1 MCKVSLSICR
11 NWPVGT
17 WEHLTS
23 RANCQLPN
31 SSSIPPLSLA
41 LSTSYSS
48 VLYALWSRGLYSQI
62 QALSVSCLCPYFS
75 GSHKLS
81 GCLSIVELG
90 SCTLRGPLTAPPL
103 SVFRIQTA
111 AMLELLA
118 MLMDPFVSHWN
129 TWKDERYILM
139 LFWLCTFH
147 WWINGFTWTFISN
160 NVHTC

>member
-1 MCKVSLSICR
+1 MCRFGLTNPKVGPVQAKKLHKVCTVNWIQHSVQSQSLSICR
-11 NWPVGT
+11 NWPVGI

-41 LSTSYSS
+41 LSTSSAA
-48 VLYALWSRGLYSQI
+48 VCCMLYAPWGRGLYSQM
-62 QALSVSCLCPYFS
+62 QALSISCLCPYFS

-118 MLMDPFVSHWN
+118 MLMDPFISHWN
-129 TWKDERYILM
+129 T
-139 LFWLCTFH
+139 
-147 WWINGFTWTFISN
+147 
-160 NVHTC
+160 